1 MEQFQGYPTL
11 PSDESDSEIEM
22 TDPQPNPLEVMMQQ
36 MQQMQMK
43 LQEVEKQQKEDR
55 KRDDKQSYA
64 QTWETCAKPETHD
77 PIARVVAKLEKPKL
91 KYGTLDYLMMLRGL
105 MDAWGADQ
113 SVYTELSKVEET
125 YNRRIRE
132 FYKDAPPYDG
142 NPKTVFQWCE
152 KLEKH
157 LARFEW
163 EQIPNDKIKKM
174 LLDCIKSSARQEI
187 VLLQPDGLAFDNYE
201 IAEFFQEL
209 LKKFA
214 QGKDEE
220 GRKLEYLARK

>member
-1 MEQFQGYPTL
+1 MLEQHYKA
-11 PSDESDSEIEM
+11 DR
-22 TDPQPNPLEVMMQQ
+22 
-36 MQQMQMK
+36 K
-43 LQEVEKQQKEDR
+43 KED
-55 KRDDKQSYA
+55 KQGYA

-77 PIARVVAKLEKPKL
+77 PIARVVAKLKKPKL
-91 KYGTLDYLMMLRGL
+91 KDGTLDYLTMLREL
-105 MDAWGADQ
+105 RDAGRADR
-113 SVYTELSKVEET
+113 SIYAELSKVEET

-152 KLEKH
+152 KLKKH

-174 LLDCIKSSARQEI
+174 LLDCIEGSAKQEI
-187 VLLQPDGLAFDNYE
+187 ELLQPDGLAFDSYE

-214 QGKDEE
+214 QEKDEE
-220 GRKLEYLARK
+220 GRK